1 MQSTSWRMKCCRGE
15 MSAYLSLT
23 AMDDSADALESFRGN
38 TLGFDIL
45 NTDMTMPKIAGVE
58 LAKQA
63 LGIRSAVPII
73 LCSGYGE
80 ILAGKSIKAREI
92 DRVMIKPV
100 TSEDLVLTIRN
111 LLAVKTG
118 PPRQPP

>member
-1 MQSTSWRMKCCRGE
+1 MPII
-15 MSAYLSLT
+15 YLT
-23 AMDDSADALESFRGN
+23 AMDDSADALESFGGN
-38 TLGFDIL
+38 AHVFDIL
-45 NTDMTMPKIAGVE
+45 NTDMTMPKIAGME

-63 LGIRSAVPII
+63 LGMRSDVPII
-73 LCSGYGE
+73 LCSGY
-80 ILAGKSIKAREI
+80 REI

>member
-1 MQSTSWRMKCCRGE
+1 
-15 MSAYLSLT
+15 
-23 AMDDSADALESFRGN
+23 MDDSADALESFGGN
-38 TLGFDIL
+38 AHDFDIL
-45 NTDMTMPKIAGVE
+45 NTDMTMPKIAGME

-63 LGIRSAVPII
+63 LGMRSDVPII
-73 LCSGYGE
+73 LCSGY
-80 ILAGKSIKAREI
+80 REI